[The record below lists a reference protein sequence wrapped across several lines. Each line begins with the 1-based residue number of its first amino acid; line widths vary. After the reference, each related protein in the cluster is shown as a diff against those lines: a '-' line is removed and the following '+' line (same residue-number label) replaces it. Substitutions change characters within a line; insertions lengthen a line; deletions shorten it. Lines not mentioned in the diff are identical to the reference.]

1 MIGRPKR
8 VIRRGL
14 LCEAV
19 LIVGCRGVQV
29 GDHNE
34 QYNQYTYRLRT
45 PHLDFAPVLRRPD
58 VRERLAA
65 LALDPENQ
73 DKRAAVME
81 ALGARTWSVRR
92 DAVQLRAVRREDG
105 SRSVPRA
112 SSVPPPVRAGRGQS
126 FVFIRHCR
134 GVQVGQRLRQY
145 NDFAYVCPRPRVDER
160 QLLRES
166 PGLMDALV
174 DVVTGRA
181 AAAALTDEIHRAFD
195 AASFAPPPHP
205 PSRSGT
211 LQGYDGVTVGRDSRA
226 IDESRLTAEVNG
238 RKLVRDLG
246 REAGVVA
253 RRRRTLEQDRLRAE
267 ERARDAQRARDQALA
282 RDVAQARAAARR
294 DAERLGRRSRR
305 TPGRGGGL

>member
-1 MIGRPKR
+1 MRGENSGRHVGGGLDPAVPVRSARPLPPPPPPAGGESPRAVRRR
-8 VIRRGL
+8 VRVVRRGL

-45 PHLDFAPVLRRPD
+45 PHLDFAPVLRRAD

-65 LALDPENQ
+65 LALDPENP

-81 ALGARTWSVRR
+81 KLGARTWSVRR
-92 DAVQLRAVRREDG
+92 DAVELRAVRREDG
-105 SRSVPRA
+105 GRSVPRA
-112 SSVPPPVRAGRGQS
+112 SAVPPPVGAGRGQS

-134 GVQVGQRLRQY
+134 DVQVGEHRRQY

-166 PGLMDALV
+166 PGLREALV

-181 AAAALTDEIHRAFD
+181 TADALSDEIHRAFR

-205 PSRSGT
+205 PQRSGT
-211 LQGYDGVTVGRDSRA
+211 LQGYDGVTVGRGSRA
-226 IDESRLTAEVNG
+226 IDEARLTAELNG
-238 RKLVRDLG
+238 RRLVRDMR
-246 REAGVVA
+246 READVVA
-253 RRRRTLEQDRLRAE
+253 RRRRM
-267 ERARDAQRARDQALA
+267 
-282 RDVAQARAAARR
+282 
-294 DAERLGRRSRR
+294 LGR
-305 TPGRGGGL
+305 GEGL